1 MIDSKYLL
9 DYSGCRRLLL
19 ERLREP
25 APGRIQ
31 LLTGPRQVG
40 KTTLL
45 LELAQQ
51 FEEAAHYAAGDD
63 PSAGL
68 PGFWERLWAEAE
80 TRASHGPAVL
90 FIDEIHHIPEWGR
103 RLKGQYD
110 RFRRQRLPLHV
121 VVTGSSALRVGS
133 SSRESLAGRF
143 ERVTLT
149 HWSAAAVASLFGIA
163 PEAATSH
170 VVHFG
175 SYPGARQFTQDLR
188 RWSAYIRDA
197 IIEPAISRDVL
208 TLGVVRRPALLRQL
222 FAVAT
227 SLPAQIVSLQKLQ
240 GQLQDRGALETLAHY
255 LTLLEEAYLVAGLE
269 KFGER
274 EHRRRAAPPKL
285 IVLSNALLSAMHPQ
299 GPPNVKRESARFG
312 VWVENACLAF
322 AWNTGQRV
330 TYWRE
335 EPLEVDGVI
344 EGSWGAWALEVKTG
358 PFDATHLRG
367 LLEFC
372 RRYPRYQP
380 LVVTSPGDEPLATRL
395 GVPAVNWSD
404 FLFAGPPLGTA
415 SSG

>member
-9 DYSGCRRLLL
+9 DYPSCRRLLL

-51 FEEAAHYAAGDD
+51 FGEAAHYVAGDD
-63 PSAGL
+63 PAAGL
-68 PGFWERLWAEAE
+68 PGFWERLWTDAE
-80 TRASHGPAVL
+80 TRASRGPAML
-90 FIDEIHHIPEWGR
+90 FIDEVHHIPEWGK

-110 RFRRQRLPLHV
+110 RLRRQRLPLHV
-121 VVTGSSALRVGS
+121 IVTGSSALRVGS

-149 HWSAAAVASLFGIA
+149 HWSATAVASLFDVSPDDA
-163 PEAATSH
+163 SLQA
-170 VVHFG
+170 VQFG
-175 SYPGARQFTQDLR
+175 SYPGARQFLQDFR
-188 RWSAYIRDA
+188 RWSAYVRDA

-208 TLGVVRRPALLRQL
+208 ALGIIRRPALLRQL

-255 LTLLEEAYLVAGLE
+255 LALLEEAYLVAGLE

-285 IVLSNALLSAMHPQ
+285 VVLNNALLSAMHPQ
-299 GPPNVKRESARFG
+299 GPPDVTREPARFG

-322 AWNTGQRV
+322 AWNAGQRV
-330 TYWRE
+330 MYWRE

-344 EGSWGAWALEVKTG
+344 DGSWGAWAIEIKTG
-358 PFDATHLRG
+358 PFDATQVRG

-372 RRYPRYQP
+372 RRSPRYQP
-380 LVVTSPGDEPLATRL
+380 LVITAPGDEPLATRL
-395 GVPAVNWSD
+395 GAPAMNWSD
-404 FLFAGPPLGTA
+404 FLLAGPSPGAVA
-415 SSG
+415 SS